1 MASTST
7 SSPSS
12 ASFPTYSYRA
22 QKSIGLVEARPPAY
36 AHSAA
41 LGDES
46 QRATTAKVTRFDLTG
61 RLFAYVAGSTVRIV
75 DASSSS
81 SDEDA
86 SSAGGSS
93 SSSSSASQPRVELDV
108 PGVID
113 VAFSPLGT
121 YLFTWERLVK
131 TEDGQPG
138 HRNLKIWYLGSGSWG
153 GGTTPPAPAL
163 VGAFAHKTY
172 NGWEPQVTA
181 SESHLVRQSSTAE
194 ISVFAL
200 PATPADVISSSS
212 PLADGTTADG
222 LGTNAER
229 FGLAVPVAR
238 ARLTSGETIKD
249 IRLGPAS
256 ARTAS
261 NPSGQ
266 GSEGLAVWIGEHKGT
281 PASVGLYTLAQI
293 LELGANG
300 GTGALPPTRAR
311 KSFFF
316 GDKVN
321 VKWNRTGTA
330 CLFFTQSDVD
340 NSGKSYYGETNL
352 YLLALDG
359 SFETKVALDKDGP
372 IYDYDW
378 HPSGREFAVVY
389 GFMPARTVLFDAK
402 ARPVHSFGPQPRN
415 FLSYQPQG
423 RLFLSAGFG
432 NLTGQVDVWDLR
444 TRTKVA
450 EWQAANSTT
459 CEWSPCGKYV
469 LTATLSPRLRVDN
482 GVKVWWCAGGLLHV
496 QPISELYQ
504 AQWRPRGRAATPDEF
519 PSVIPPAPAP
529 SQAVAQ
535 HAATAGAAPTP
546 KPAGAYRP
554 PGARGTLTPT
564 IYKREDEGGAATSP
578 AGNGGSVPGAG
589 AAASRTNGAVSPAAG
604 PGMRT
609 PRQRQV
615 PGAPPPGSD
624 PSSVDASQAN
634 GVGKKKKGKKQ
645 AAQNGGAAVPAAA
658 AVELAPVVQVDAP
671 APAGAG
677 AYGEPTEADAV
688 QKKIRNLTKKVSE
701 SLIGPGWSELT
712 HQPCFSSAAQR
723 NQ

>member
-1 MASTST
+1 MASTSST
-7 SSPSS
+7 PPPSATS
-12 ASFPTYSYRA
+12 ASYPTYSYRA

-36 AHSAA
+36 AHTSA

-46 QRATTAKVTRFDLTG
+46 QRATTAKVTRFDPTG

-75 DASSSS
+75 EAASADVVSDEQNGAAESS
-81 SDEDA
+81 SDA
-86 SSAGGSS
+86 TL
-93 SSSSSASQPRVELDV
+93 ELEV

-113 VAFSPLGT
+113 VAFSPLGS

-131 TEDGQPG
+131 AEDGQPG
-138 HRNLKIWYLGSGSWG
+138 HRNLKIWYLGPQGSM
-153 GGTTPPAPAL
+153 APAL
-163 VGAFAHKTY
+163 VGAFAHKNY

-181 SESHLVRQSSTAE
+181 TESHLVRQSSTAE

-200 PATPADVISSSS
+200 PAAPAEVLAAS

-222 LGTNAER
+222 LRSNAER
-229 FGLAVPVAR
+229 FGLAAPVAR

-256 ARTAS
+256 ARTAA
-261 NPSGQ
+261 NPAGQ
-266 GSEGLAVWIGEHKGT
+266 GSEGLAVWVGEHKGT
-281 PASVGLYTLAQI
+281 PASVSLYTLAQI
-293 LELGANG
+293 LEVSNKETGG
-300 GTGALPPTRAR
+300 GTLPPTRAR

-444 TRTKVA
+444 TRQKVA

-459 CEWSPCGKYV
+459 CEWSPCGRYV

-504 AQWRPRGRAATPDEF
+504 AQWRPRARPATPDEF

-535 HAATAGAAPTP
+535 HAPTAAAPTP

-578 AGNGGSVPGAG
+578 SGNGGAG
-589 AAASRTNGAVSPAAG
+589 VARTNGAVSPAAG

-615 PGAPPPGSD
+615 PGAPPPGADASA
-624 PSSVDASQAN
+624 VDAAQAN
-634 GVGKKKKGKKQ
+634 GSSAGKKKKGKKQ
-645 AAQNGGAAVPAAA
+645 QNGAAVAP
-658 AVELAPVVQVDAP
+658 VELAPVVQVDAP

-688 QKKIRNLTKKVSE
+688 QKKIRNLTKKVS
-701 SLIGPGWSELT
+701 LRDMGYHCRI
-712 HQPCFSSAAQR
+712 QR
-723 NQ
+723 ADS